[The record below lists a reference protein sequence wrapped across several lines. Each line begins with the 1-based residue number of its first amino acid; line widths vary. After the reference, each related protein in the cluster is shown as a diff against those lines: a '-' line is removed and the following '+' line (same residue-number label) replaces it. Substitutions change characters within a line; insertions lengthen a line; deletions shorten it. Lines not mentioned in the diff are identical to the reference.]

1 MKNCRDFIR
10 HVKFQIANAVCWTS
24 VVAMI
29 SNFSIVCII
38 NDIFYEIFSANLTC
52 SSFFVCFLTLCLL
65 LVTFFS
71 LLNLIILIACTFE
84 DLQKFFIQSFPRYK
98 VCLFF
103 IWSNPQIVDI
113 EYLQV
118 ICSPVFIVEDV
129 CGLFAHPSILLTNHS
144 SSAYLT

>member
-10 HVKFQIANAVCWTS
+10 HFKFQIANAVCSTS
-24 VVAMI
+24 VVALI

-38 NDIFYEIFSANLTC
+38 KEIFYEIFSANLTY
-52 SSFFVCFLTLCLL
+52 SSFCVCFLTLCLL
-65 LVTFFS
+65 LITFFS

-84 DLQKFFIQSFPRYK
+84 DLQNFFIQSFLRYK

-113 EYLQV
+113 EHPQV

>member
-1 MKNCRDFIR
+1 MKNCRNFIR
-10 HVKFQIANAVCWTS
+10 HVKFQITNAVCWTS

-38 NDIFYEIFSANLTC
+38 KEIFYEIFSANLTY
-52 SSFFVCFLTLCLL
+52 SSFFVCFLTFCLL
-65 LVTFFS
+65 LITFFS
-71 LLNLIILIACTFE
+71 LLNLIILIVCTFE
-84 DLQKFFIQSFPRYK
+84 DLQNFFIQPFPRYK

-113 EYLQV
+113 EYPQV
-118 ICSPVFIVEDV
+118 ICSPVLIVENV
-129 CGLFAHPSILLTNHS
+129 CGLFVHPSILLTNHS

>member
-38 NDIFYEIFSANLTC
+38 KEIFYEIFSANSKYSC
-52 SSFFVCFLTLCLL
+52 FFVCFLTFCLL

-71 LLNLIILIACTFE
+71 LLNPIILIACSFE
-84 DLQKFFIQSFPRYK
+84 GLQNFFIQSFPRYK

-103 IWSNPQIVDI
+103 IWSNPQIAGT
-113 EYLQV
+113 EYPQI
-118 ICSPVFIVEDV
+118 ICSPVFLVEDF

-144 SSAYLT
+144 SSAYLI

>member
-1 MKNCRDFIR
+1 MKNCRNFIK

-24 VVAMI
+24 VVGMI

-113 EYLQV
+113 EYPQV
-118 ICSPVFIVEDV
+118 ICSPVLIVENV
-129 CGLFAHPSILLTNHS
+129 CGLFVHPSILLTNHS